1 MVDMGALWH
10 PFSDM
15 GAIESGGEFVITR
28 GEGVRVFDDAGRS
41 YLDATAGLWFANVGH
56 GRTELADAAAAQL
69 RKIGHF
75 STFGNYTNDV
85 TNALAERLANLAPVP
100 GSKVF
105 LTSGGSDSI
114 DTAAKIARRY
124 WVERGEPS
132 RKIMVGRQKA
142 YHGMHYA
149 GTSLGGLAPNTD
161 GYGVLVPETA
171 HVAWDDADDLRASIE
186 RLGPDNVAGFFCEP
200 VLGAGGVYPPPV
212 GYLEA
217 ARKICADYEV
227 LFVADEVITGYGRI
241 GGAWFAS
248 TRFGLDPDMVIS
260 AKGLSSGYAP
270 VGAVLVAPAV
280 AEPFFRPGAGVWFR
294 HGYTYSGHA
303 MCAAVALAN
312 LELIERE
319 GLLGE
324 AARLETTLA
333 RTLSPLAEHDAVRE
347 VRCGTGALAAV
358 QLEAPADAPMLVGLL
373 REEGVATRAV
383 GAGGIQISP
392 AFVMTDAEVD
402 ELAAAIGRAVDRL

>member
-1 MVDMGALWH
+1 MGALWH

-28 GEGVRVFDDAGRS
+28 GEGVRVFDDGGRS

-69 RKIGHF
+69 RKIAHF
-75 STFGNYTNDV
+75 STFGDYTNDV
-85 TNALAERLANLAPVP
+85 TNALAERLAALAPVP

-132 RKIMVGRQKA
+132 RTIMIGRQKA

-319 GLLGE
+319 GLLQE

-333 RTLSPLAEHDAVRE
+333 RTLSRLAGHDAVQE

>member
-1 MVDMGALWH
+1 VGALWH

-28 GEGVRVFDDAGRS
+28 GEGVRVFDDGGRS

-56 GRTELADAAAAQL
+56 GRTELAEAAAAQL
-69 RKIGHF
+69 RKIAHF
-75 STFGNYTNDV
+75 STFGDYTNDV
-85 TNALAERLANLAPVP
+85 TNALAERLAALAPVP

-132 RKIMVGRQKA
+132 RTIMIGRQKA

-319 GLLGE
+319 GLLQE

-333 RTLSPLAEHDAVRE
+333 RTLSPLAGHDAVRE

-358 QLEAPADAPMLVGLL
+358 QLEAPADAPMLVRLL

-392 AFVMTDAEVD
+392 ALVMTDAEVD

>member
-1 MVDMGALWH
+1 MGALWH

-28 GEGVRVFDDAGRS
+28 GEGVRVFDDGGRS

-69 RKIGHF
+69 RKIAHF

-85 TNALAERLANLAPVP
+85 TNALAERLAALAPVP

-132 RKIMVGRQKA
+132 RTIMIGRQKA

-270 VGAVLVAPAV
+270 VGAVLVAPVV

-312 LELIERE
+312 LDLIERE
-319 GLLGE
+319 GLLDE

-333 RTLSPLAEHDAVRE
+333 RTLSPLAGHDAVRE

-358 QLEAPADAPMLVGLL
+358 QLENPADAPKLVGLL

-383 GAGGIQISP
+383 GVGGIQISP

>member
-1 MVDMGALWH
+1 VGALWH

-28 GEGVRVFDDAGRS
+28 GEGVRVFDDGGRS

-69 RKIGHF
+69 RKIAHF
-75 STFGNYTNDV
+75 STFGDYTNDV
-85 TNALAERLANLAPVP
+85 TNALAERLAALAPVP

-132 RKIMVGRQKA
+132 RTIMIGRQKA

-319 GLLGE
+319 GLLQE

-333 RTLSPLAEHDAVRE
+333 RTLSPLAGHDAVRE

-358 QLEAPADAPMLVGLL
+358 QLEAPADAPMLVRLL

-392 AFVMTDAEVD
+392 ALVMTDAEVD
-402 ELAAAIGRAVDRL
+402 ELAAAIGRALDRL

>member
-1 MVDMGALWH
+1 MGALWH

-15 GAIESGGEFVITR
+15 GAIEAGGEFVITR
-28 GEGVRVFDDAGRS
+28 GEGVRVFDDGGRS

-69 RKIGHF
+69 RKIAHF
-75 STFGNYTNDV
+75 STFGDYTNDV
-85 TNALAERLANLAPVP
+85 TNALAERLAALAPVP

-132 RKIMVGRQKA
+132 RTIMVGRQKA

-270 VGAVLVAPAV
+270 VGAVLVAPVV

-312 LELIERE
+312 LEIIERE
-319 GLLGE
+319 GLLQE

-333 RTLSPLAEHDAVRE
+333 RTLTPLAGHDAVRE

-402 ELAAAIGRAVDRL
+402 ELAAAIGPAVDRL

>member
-1 MVDMGALWH
+1 MVGMGALWH

-28 GEGVRVFDDAGRS
+28 GEGVRVFDDGGRS

-56 GRTELADAAAAQL
+56 GRSELADAAAAQL

-85 TNALAERLANLAPVP
+85 ANALAERLADLAPVP

-124 WVERGEPS
+124 WVERGVPS
-132 RKIMVGRQKA
+132 RTIMVGRQKA

-171 HVAWDDADDLRASIE
+171 HVAWDDADDLRATIE

-200 VLGAGGVYPPPV
+200 
-212 GYLEA
+212 

-241 GGAWFAS
+241 GGDWFAS
-248 TRFGLDPDMVIS
+248 TRFGLAPDMVVS

-312 LELIERE
+312 LEIIERE
-319 GLLGE
+319 GLLQE

-333 RTLSPLAEHDAVRE
+333 RSLSPLARHEAVRE

-358 QLEAPADAPMLVGLL
+358 QLEAAADAPKLVGLL

>member
-1 MVDMGALWH
+1 MGALWH

-28 GEGVRVFDDAGRS
+28 GEGVRVFDDGGRS

-69 RKIGHF
+69 RKIAHF
-75 STFGNYTNDV
+75 STFGDYTNDV
-85 TNALAERLANLAPVP
+85 TNALAERLAALAPVP

-132 RKIMVGRQKA
+132 RTIMIGRQKA

-149 GTSLGGLAPNTD
+149 GTSLGGLPPNTD

-319 GLLGE
+319 GLLQE

-333 RTLSPLAEHDAVRE
+333 RTLSPLAGHDAVRE

-358 QLEAPADAPMLVGLL
+358 QLEAPADAPMLVRLL

-392 AFVMTDAEVD
+392 ALVMTDAEVD

>member
-1 MVDMGALWH
+1 
-10 PFSDM
+10 
-15 GAIESGGEFVITR
+15 
-28 GEGVRVFDDAGRS
+28 
-41 YLDATAGLWFANVGH
+41 
-56 GRTELADAAAAQL
+56 
-69 RKIGHF
+69 
-75 STFGNYTNDV
+75 
-85 TNALAERLANLAPVP
+85 
-100 GSKVF
+100 
-105 LTSGGSDSI
+105 
-114 DTAAKIARRY
+114 
-124 WVERGEPS
+124 
-132 RKIMVGRQKA
+132 MVGRQKA

-171 HVAWDDADDLRASIE
+171 HVAWDDAEDLRASIE

-260 AKGLSSGYAP
+260 AKGLTSGYVP
-270 VGAVLVAPAV
+270 MGAVLVAPAV
-280 AEPFFRPGAGVWFR
+280 AEPFFRPGAGVWLR

-312 LELIERE
+312 LEIIERE
-319 GLLGE
+319 GLLEE

-333 RTLSPLAEHDAVRE
+333 RTLSPLAEHDAVR
-347 VRCGTGALAAV
+347 GGALRHRRAGGRAARG
-358 QLEAPADAPMLVGLL
+358 PGGCADAGGAAAGGGGRDARGRRGRHPDLTGVRDDRRRGRRAGCGHRAGGRPALTVSTAAAQAPRRRSL
-373 REEGVATRAV
+373 RGGRPTAV
-383 GAGGIQISP
+383 GANRKWVRRGTRP
-392 AFVMTDAEVD
+392 
-402 ELAAAIGRAVDRL
+402 

>member
-1 MVDMGALWH
+1 MGALWH

-15 GAIESGGEFVITR
+15 GAVESGGEFVITR
-28 GEGVRVFDDAGRS
+28 GEGVRVFDDGGRS

-69 RKIGHF
+69 RKIAHF
-75 STFGNYTNDV
+75 STFGDYTNDV
-85 TNALAERLANLAPVP
+85 TNALAERLAALAPVP

-132 RKIMVGRQKA
+132 RTIMIGRQKA

-280 AEPFFRPGAGVWFR
+280 AEPFFRPGAGVWLR

-312 LELIERE
+312 LDLIERE
-319 GLLGE
+319 GLLDE

-333 RTLSPLAEHDAVRE
+333 RTLSPLAGHDAVRE

-358 QLEAPADAPMLVGLL
+358 QLEAPADAPMLVRLL

>member
-1 MVDMGALWH
+1 MGALWH

-28 GEGVRVFDDAGRS
+28 GEGVRVFDDGGRS

-56 GRTELADAAAAQL
+56 GRPELADAAAAQL
-69 RKIGHF
+69 RKIAHF

-85 TNALAERLANLAPVP
+85 TNALAERLAALAPVP

-114 DTAAKIARRY
+114 ETAAKIARRY
-124 WVERGEPS
+124 WVERGAPS
-132 RKIMVGRQKA
+132 RTIMVGRQKA

-149 GTSLGGLAPNTD
+149 ATSLGGLAPNTD

-171 HVAWDDADDLRASIE
+171 HVAWDDAEDLRATIE
-186 RLGPDNVAGFFCEP
+186 RLGPDSVAGFFCEP

-241 GGAWFAS
+241 GGTWFAS

-280 AEPFFRPGAGVWFR
+280 AEPFFRPGAGVWLR

-312 LELIERE
+312 LEIIERE
-319 GLLGE
+319 GLLQE

-333 RTLSPLAEHDAVRE
+333 QTLSPLAGHDAVRE

-358 QLEAPADAPMLVGLL
+358 QLEAPADAPKLVGLL

-402 ELAAAIGRAVDRL
+402 ELAAAIGRALDRL